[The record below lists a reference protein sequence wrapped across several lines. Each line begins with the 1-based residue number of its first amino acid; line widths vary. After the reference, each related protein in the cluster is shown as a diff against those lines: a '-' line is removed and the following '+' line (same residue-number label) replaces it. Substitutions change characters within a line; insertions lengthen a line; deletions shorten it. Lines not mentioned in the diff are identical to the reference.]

1 MASRRI
7 MSLQLQKEIIEEWL
21 LTPGIPTDAHLKL
34 LEMVGEVE
42 TEMKTSR
49 LLASK
54 KHPDHPLPLGD
65 LR

>member
-7 MSLQLQKEIIEEWL
+7 MSLQLQKDIIEEWL

-34 LEMVGEVE
+34 LEMLGEVE
-42 TEMKTSR
+42 TEMKTNR
-49 LLASK
+49 LLTSK
-54 KHPDHPLPLGD
+54 KHPDHPRPLGD